1 MENNNAFVLMPFSE
15 PLNEVYDFLIKG
27 ALTEAGYKVSRADD
41 IKSQSNILEDI
52 ITGIMQS
59 SLIVA
64 DLTDSNANVYYELGI
79 AHALQKKVVLI
90 TQVIEELPF
99 DLRSY
104 RVVAYSTHFSKMNE
118 AKNTLKELAKEALDG
133 SLPFGN
139 PVKDY
144 GAVLQTNSSLSV
156 IEQYHENE
164 DLGLLDHIVEVEENF
179 DSLTEIVLLIGSKL
193 ESDLTPKI
201 TASTNTL
208 STAKDLSAKQKRNVV
223 KELAGYVNDCA
234 NFLKPKN
241 KEYRVLIKN
250 VETSIEFVLTLNNE
264 HDEESISG
272 IESFLNN
279 FETME
284 ESVQTGRDAFLSML
298 EAMKN
303 LPNLEKSFNRASK
316 YMQEEIQTFI
326 GNIDQTISMSSRART
341 LGSSLLSKLQN
352 KTLEA
357 GSLTSSTVES

>member
-1 MENNNAFVLMPFSE
+1 MNNNNAFILMPFSE
-15 PLNEVYDFLIKG
+15 PLNEVYEFLIKG

-52 ITGIMQS
+52 ITGIIQS

-90 TQVIEELPF
+90 TQDIEELPF

-104 RVVAYSTHFSKMNE
+104 RVIAYSTHFSKMNE
-118 AKNTLKELAKEALDG
+118 AKNTLKDLAKEALDG
-133 SLPFGN
+133 TLPFGN

-144 GAVLQTNSSLSV
+144 GSVLQTNTSLSV
-156 IEQYHENE
+156 IEPYQVSE
-164 DLGLLDHIVEVEENF
+164 DLGFLDHIVEVEENF
-179 DSLTEIVLLIGSKL
+179 ESLTEIVLLVGSKL
-193 ESDLTPKI
+193 ENDFTPKI

-208 STAKDLSAKQKRNVV
+208 SIAKDLTAKQRRNIV
-223 KELAGYVNDCA
+223 KELATHVDDYA

-241 KEYRVLIKN
+241 DEYRDLIKN
-250 VETSIEFVLTLNNE
+250 LETSIEFVLTSKNE
-264 HDEESISG
+264 HDDESISG

-279 FETME
+279 FAALE
-284 ESVQTGRDAFLSML
+284 VGAQTGRDGFLSML
-298 EAMKN
+298 EVMQN
-303 LPNLEKSFNRASK
+303 LPSLEKSFNRASK
-316 YMQEEIQTFI
+316 YMQGEIQTFI

-341 LGSSLLSKLQN
+341 LGYSLLSKLQN
-352 KTLEA
+352 KTL
-357 GSLTSSTVES
+357 LVES

>member
-1 MENNNAFVLMPFSE
+1 MENNNAFILMPFSE
-15 PLNEVYDFLIKG
+15 PLNEVYEFLIKG
-27 ALTEAGYKVSRADD
+27 ALIEAGYKVSRADD

-52 ITGIMQS
+52 ISGIMQS

-90 TQVIEELPF
+90 TQEIEELPF

-104 RVVAYSTHFSKMNE
+104 RVIPYSTHFSKMNE
-118 AKNTLKELAKEALDG
+118 AKDTLKELAKEALDG

-144 GAVLQTNSSLSV
+144 GAILPTNTSLSV
-156 IEQYHENE
+156 ISAPNENE

-179 DSLTEIVLLIGSKL
+179 ELLTEIVMLVGSKL
-193 ESDLTPKI
+193 EEDFTPKI

-208 STAKDLSAKQKRNVV
+208 STAKDLTAKQRRNVV
-223 KELAGYVNDCA
+223 KEMASHVNDYA

-241 KEYRVLIKN
+241 EEYRLLIKK
-250 VETSIEFVLTLNNE
+250 VETSIEVVLTSNNE
-264 HDEESISG
+264 HDEESIEG
-272 IESFLNN
+272 IESFLKG
-279 FETME
+279 FEAME
-284 ESVQTGRDAFLSML
+284 NGAQSGRNGFLSML
-298 EAMKN
+298 DTMKN

-316 YMQEEIQTFI
+316 YMQEEVQTFI
-326 GNIDQTISMSSRART
+326 DNIDQTISMSSRART
-341 LGSSLLSKLQN
+341 LGYSLLSKLQG
-352 KTLEA
+352 TALEVEEV
-357 GSLTSSTVES
+357 GS

>member
-1 MENNNAFVLMPFSE
+1 MENNNAFILMPFSE
-15 PLNEVYDFLIKG
+15 PLNEVYEFLIKG

-90 TQVIEELPF
+90 TQEIDELPF

-104 RVVAYSTHFSKMNE
+104 RVIAYSTHFSKMNE
-118 AKNTLKELAKEALDG
+118 AKNILKELAKEALDG

-144 GAVLQTNSSLSV
+144 GAILPANTSLSV
-156 IEQYHENE
+156 IDSLHENE

-179 DSLTEIVLLIGSKL
+179 ETLTEIVLLVGSKL
-193 ESDLTPKI
+193 SDDFTPKI
-201 TASTNTL
+201 TASTNIIT
-208 STAKDLSAKQKRNVV
+208 TAKDLTAKQRRNVV
-223 KELAGYVNDCA
+223 KDLAGHVNGFA

-241 KEYRVLIKN
+241 EEYRVLIKK
-250 VETSIEFVLTLNNE
+250 VETSIEVVLTTNNE
-264 HDEESISG
+264 HNEESIQG
-272 IESFLNN
+272 IESFLNG
-279 FETME
+279 FESME
-284 ESVQTGRDAFLSML
+284 TGAQTGRDGFLSML
-298 EAMKN
+298 DTMKN
-303 LPNLEKSFNRASK
+303 LPNLEQSFSRASK

-326 GNIDQTISMSSRART
+326 DNIDQTISMASRARI
-341 LGSSLLSKLQN
+341 LGKSLLSRLKN
-352 KTLEA
+352 SVLE
-357 GSLTSSTVES
+357 VEGTDS

>member
-1 MENNNAFVLMPFSE
+1 
-15 PLNEVYDFLIKG
+15 
-27 ALTEAGYKVSRADD
+27 
-41 IKSQSNILEDI
+41 
-52 ITGIMQS
+52 MQS

-90 TQVIEELPF
+90 TQDIEELPF

-104 RVVAYSTHFSKMNE
+104 RVIAYSTHFSKMNE
-118 AKNTLKELAKEALDG
+118 AKNTLKDLAKEALDG

-144 GAVLQTNSSLSV
+144 GSAIQTNTSLSV
-156 IEQYHENE
+156 IESYQESE

-179 DSLTEIVLLIGSKL
+179 ESLTEIVLLVGSKL
-193 ESDLTPKI
+193 ESDFTPKI

-208 STAKDLSAKQKRNVV
+208 STAKDLTAKQRRNVV
-223 KELAGYVNDCA
+223 KELAAHVNDYA

-241 KEYRVLIKN
+241 DEYRILIKN
-250 VETSIEFVLTLNNE
+250 LETSIEFVLTSKNK
-264 HDEESISG
+264 HDDESISS

-279 FETME
+279 FEAME
-284 ESVQTGRDAFLSML
+284 NGAQTGRDGFLSML
-298 EAMKN
+298 EVMQN

-341 LGSSLLSKLQN
+341 LGCSLLSKLQN
-352 KTLEA
+352 KTLEVEEI
-357 GSLTSSTVES
+357 GS

>member
-1 MENNNAFVLMPFSE
+1 MENNNAFILMPFSE
-15 PLNEVYDFLIKG
+15 PLNEVYEFLIKG
-27 ALTEAGYKVSRADD
+27 ALIEAGYKVSRADD

-90 TQVIEELPF
+90 TQDIEELPF

-104 RVVAYSTHFSKMNE
+104 RVIAYSTYFSKMNE

-144 GAVLQTNSSLSV
+144 GNVAQTSTSLAVFEPHQ
-156 IEQYHENE
+156 EGE

-179 DSLTEIVLLIGSKL
+179 ESLTEIVMLVGSKL
-193 ESDLTPKI
+193 ENDFTPKI

-208 STAKDLSAKQKRNVV
+208 TTAKDLTAKQRRNVV
-223 KELAGYVNDCA
+223 KELAAHVNDYA

-241 KEYRVLIKN
+241 EEYRVFIKN
-250 VETSIEFVLTLNNE
+250 VETSIEVVLTSNHE
-264 HDEESISG
+264 HDEESISS
-272 IESFLNN
+272 IESFLDS
-279 FETME
+279 FEAME
-284 ESVQTGRDAFLSML
+284 AGAQTGRDGFLSML
-298 EAMKN
+298 EVMQN

-316 YMQEEIQTFI
+316 YLQEELQTFI

-341 LGSSLLSKLQN
+341 LGASLLSRLQN
-352 KTLEA
+352 KLLEVEEI
-357 GSLTSSTVES
+357 GS